1 MEKLWKI
8 LPILLAIV
16 AIAVV
21 LLQRADIRSLQ
32 DRLAQQDRARPARS
46 TASRAVEPTGG
57 TNRDLEQRITSL
69 EQTVARMFQMV
80 LSAGR
85 GKAKSDTAPTGSA
98 AQVND
103 LREDVDAL
111 LTGEALNTDQGRKQ
125 LHQIVRQVQEDLH
138 QERREQWRK
147 MRDQMHKDRLG
158 QLAKDAGLSANQV
171 ERLSSLMDSE
181 RTQRRALMRSA
192 RRGEIPFAQVRN
204 GMQTLRQTT
213 DQQARDF
220 LSSSQYTAY
229 EKMRQERGWG
239 GRRWH

>member
-8 LPILLAIV
+8 LPIALAIV

-21 LLQRADIRSLQ
+21 LLQRADIRSLEA
-32 DRLAQQDRARPARS
+32 RLAQQDRARPARS
-46 TASRAVEPTGG
+46 TASRTVEPAEATDRG
-57 TNRDLEQRITSL
+57 LERRLNSL

-85 GKAKSDTAPTGSA
+85 GKAKSDTAPAGSA

-125 LHQIVRQVQEDLH
+125 LHQIVRQVQEELH

-147 MRDQMHKDRLG
+147 MRDQMHKDRLNR
-158 QLAKDAGLSANQV
+158 LAKEAGLSTNQV
-171 ERLSSLMDSE
+171 ERLSSLMDGE
-181 RTQRRALMRSA
+181 RTQRRTLMRAA
-192 RRGEIPFAQVRN
+192 RRGEIPFSQVRD
-204 GMQTLRQTT
+204 GMRTLRQTT
-213 DQQARDF
+213 DQQAREF
-220 LSSSQYTAY
+220 LSSSQYTAF
-229 EKMRQERGWG
+229 EKMRQEGGWG
-239 GRRWH
+239 RRRWH